1 MSELE
6 LKETVA
12 LVTGASAGIGAAAA
26 RALAA
31 KGVAVALVARRE
43 NRLNALVEE
52 LTAAGGRA
60 LAVRADV
67 AYAEQAREAV
77 EQAVARWGRLD
88 ILVNN
93 AGLNRPGAPLETPL
107 ADWEEMVRVNLL
119 GAMYCAHAAAPHLI
133 HAAEDSPRGVAD
145 LINVSSLSGRIVR
158 KDSGVYTTTKHA
170 LNAFSES
177 LRMELAGRGVRVSLL
192 EPASVATEL
201 FASGKLPADAQTRS
215 YPQLSPEDVADV
227 LTFMVTRPAH
237 SSISELL
244 FRPSRQD
251 RV

>member
-31 KGVAVALVARRE
+31 KGVAGALVARRE
-43 NRLNALVEE
+43 DRLNALVEE

-93 AGLNRPGAPLETPL
+93 AGLNRP
-107 ADWEEMVRVNLL
+107 
-119 GAMYCAHAAAPHLI
+119 
-133 HAAEDSPRGVAD
+133 
-145 LINVSSLSGRIVR
+145 
-158 KDSGVYTTTKHA
+158 
-170 LNAFSES
+170 
-177 LRMELAGRGVRVSLL
+177 
-192 EPASVATEL
+192 
-201 FASGKLPADAQTRS
+201 
-215 YPQLSPEDVADV
+215 
-227 LTFMVTRPAH
+227 
-237 SSISELL
+237 
-244 FRPSRQD
+244 
-251 RV
+251 